1 METREDITRR
11 MLTRELEQ
19 HDFARFNKVAD
30 MFNAPT
36 DMRNSIVSRHIDE
49 LRASRTSR
57 LFWLITILAGAIATV
72 LAQAEVG
79 R

>member
-11 MLTRELEQ
+11 MLTRELER
-19 HDFARFNKVAD
+19 HDVERFNKVAD

-36 DMRNSIVSRHIDE
+36 DMRNSIVSRHINE
-49 LRASRTSR
+49 LRASRTSMI
-57 LFWLITILAGAIATV
+57 LWLITVLAGAIATV
-72 LAQAEVG
+72 LAQAGVG